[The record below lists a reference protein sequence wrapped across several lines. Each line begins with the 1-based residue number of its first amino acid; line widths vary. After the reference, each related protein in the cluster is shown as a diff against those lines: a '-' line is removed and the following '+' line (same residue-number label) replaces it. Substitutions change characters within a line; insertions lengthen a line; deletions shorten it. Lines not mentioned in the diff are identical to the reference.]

1 MIRKNKFN
9 ENYVLI
15 DYVDILIGT
24 SIASKQENQEMV
36 EKLTNLFVSD
46 NEEKTIEING
56 RKYKKDDINLNA
68 ARIKKDS
75 DVVKFLKEQAGV
87 IDYETYIDKD
97 TLKDAFIRSYYE
109 FNHEMKN
116 LLSYYLRKYIDN
128 EIKGIDNEYI
138 RADIVNN
145 KPLLEYIKRYDDFTS
160 YVDEKIEQ
168 NIDMKEKINVITK

>member
-75 DVVKFLKEQAGV
+75 DIVKFLKEQAGV

-97 TLKDAFIRSYYE
+97 TLKDAFIRAYYE

>member
-68 ARIKKDS
+68 ARVKKDS
-75 DVVKFLKEQAGV
+75 DIVKFLKEQAGV

-97 TLKDAFIRSYYE
+97 TLKDAFIRAYYE